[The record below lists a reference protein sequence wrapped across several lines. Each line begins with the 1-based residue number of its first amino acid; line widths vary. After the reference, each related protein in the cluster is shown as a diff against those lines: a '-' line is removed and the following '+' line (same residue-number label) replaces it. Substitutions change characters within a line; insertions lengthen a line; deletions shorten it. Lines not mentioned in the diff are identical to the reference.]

1 LIKLKRSLAFNTKEC
16 VVLRQHNLSK
26 KLKKR
31 TMKQMLRIG
40 LLSGLLVVIMARCV
54 PVRVTRTNIDQ
65 VTDLSGRWNDTDS
78 RLVAEKMLE
87 EIANAPWLARFQQTH
102 LKQVQYSRSEES
114 ATEQAPVY
122 SERKPVLIVGTIINK
137 SHEHIEAETF
147 IKDLERA
154 LIREGEVRIVAN
166 SIFRE
171 KLRVERAAQAG
182 VASPETQKRL
192 GRELGADYMLFG
204 IINTIV
210 DTEENNKVVFYQI
223 NLELADLETNELVWV
238 GGKKIKKYRGKGK
251 KVKRRYR
258 GVVPPA
264 A

>member
-1 LIKLKRSLAFNTKEC
+1 MVLMTSCASL
-16 VVLRQHNLSK
+16 
-26 KLKKR
+26 
-31 TMKQMLRIG
+31 
-40 LLSGLLVVIMARCV
+40 
-54 PVRVTRTNIDQ
+54 RVTRTSIDQ

-87 EIANAPWLARFQQTH
+87 EITNSPWLARFQQTH
-102 LKQVQYSRSEES
+102 PKKARHSRSEES
-114 ATEQAPVY
+114 EIEQTSVY

-171 KLRVERAAQAG
+171 KLRGERAGQVG
-182 VASPETQKRL
+182 LVSPETQKRL

-210 DTEENNKVVFYQI
+210 DTEANNKVVFYQI

-251 KVKRRYR
+251 RVKRKYR

>member
-1 LIKLKRSLAFNTKEC
+1 
-16 VVLRQHNLSK
+16 
-26 KLKKR
+26 
-31 TMKQMLRIG
+31 MKQVLKVE
-40 LLSGLLVVIMARCV
+40 LFSGLLVVVMTSCA
-54 PVRVTRTNIDQ
+54 VRVTRTNVDQ

-87 EIANAPWLARFQQTH
+87 EITNSPWLARFQQTH
-102 LKQVQYSRSEES
+102 SKQVRPARSEES
-114 ATEQAPVY
+114 APEQPPVY
-122 SERKPVLIVGTIINK
+122 GAQKPVLIVGTIINK

-171 KLRVERAAQAG
+171 KLRGERVGQAG
-182 VASPETQKRL
+182 LVSPDTQKRL

-210 DTEENNKVVFYQI
+210 DTEEDNKVVFYQI
-223 NLELADLETNELVWV
+223 NLELADLETNELVWI
-238 GGKKIKKYRGKGK
+238 GGEKIKKYRGKGK
-251 KVKRRYR
+251 IIKKKYR
-258 GVVPPA
+258 GVVPPSA
-264 A
+264 

>member
-1 LIKLKRSLAFNTKEC
+1 MKRMLK
-16 VVLRQHNLSK
+16 V
-26 KLKKR
+26 
-31 TMKQMLRIG
+31 G
-40 LLSGLLVVIMARCV
+40 LLGGLLMVVMASCAF
-54 PVRVTRTNIDQ
+54 RVTRTSTDQ

-87 EIANAPWLARFQQTH
+87 EITNSPWLARFQQTH
-102 LKQVQYSRSEES
+102 LKQVRHSRPEES
-114 ATEQAPVY
+114 EMEQASVY
-122 SERKPVLIVGTIINK
+122 SERKPVLIVGAIINK

-171 KLRVERAAQAG
+171 KLRGERAGQAG
-182 VASPETQKRL
+182 LVSPETQKRL

-210 DTEENNKVVFYQI
+210 DTEANNKVVFYQI
-223 NLELADLETNELVWV
+223 NLELADLETNELVWI

-251 KVKRRYR
+251 RVKKRYR
-258 GVVPPA
+258 GVAPPA